1 MMVIVLKLKS
11 GSVVC
16 VILLSTSRKGK
27 YFLTSFLFFLSLS
40 LFFYLK
46 KYCDVKAIKLL
57 LLLLFARDVI
67 PFYLVKGIKKRLV
80 A

>member
-57 LLLLFARDVI
+57 LLLFARDVI